1 MRNIENEQLENRNKL
16 TRYVETYLY
25 ITLLFLFLT
34 RNSKEKYIFIISGI
48 FQIIALFGLL
58 TSKNN
63 IIEITHVI
71 MAIFLITVGIFFN
84 SLYINIYI
92 LLVIL
97 VIGYTRIVYDS
108 CLFYNSNVESENG
121 LFKLVPVY
129 FTEFILVSLTGI
141 TIYKLVNIIK

>member
-1 MRNIENEQLENRNKL
+1 MRNIENERLENRNKL

-58 TSKNN
+58 TSNNN

-92 LLVIL
+92 LLVIF
-97 VIGYTRIVYDS
+97 VIGYTRMVYDS
-108 CLFYNSNVESENG
+108 CLFYNSKVESENG

-129 FTEFILVSLTGI
+129 FTEFILVSLTGL

>member
-97 VIGYTRIVYDS
+97 VIGYTRIVYDG
-108 CLFYNSNVESENG
+108 CLFYNNKVESENG
-121 LFKLVPVY
+121 LFKLVPAY
-129 FTEFILVSLTGI
+129 FTEFILGSLTGI

>member
-1 MRNIENEQLENRNKL
+1 MINIENEQIENRNKL

-108 CLFYNSNVESENG
+108 CLFYNSKVESENG
-121 LFKLVPVY
+121 LFKLVPIY
-129 FTEFILVSLTGI
+129 FTEFILGSLTGI
-141 TIYKLVNIIK
+141 TLYKLINIIK

>member
-58 TSKNN
+58 TSENN